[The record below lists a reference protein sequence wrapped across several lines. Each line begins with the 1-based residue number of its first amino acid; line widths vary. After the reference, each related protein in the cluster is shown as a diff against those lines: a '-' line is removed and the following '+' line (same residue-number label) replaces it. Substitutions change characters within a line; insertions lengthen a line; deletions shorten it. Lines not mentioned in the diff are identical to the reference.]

1 MQAVAVHAACTEELT
16 GHWARHARGGRTP
29 DVACTSVTP
38 DVSKLSG
45 WLNADACCRG
55 TLEAHEEGDTGG
67 GRREGEGVWGRWR
80 CTQRVHGG
88 TDWALGTARVRGG
101 AHVKHLAHV
110 RDAGRVEGQRLVER
124 RRVLPSDNAAH
135 RDR

>member
-1 MQAVAVHAACTEELT
+1 MPERVY
-16 GHWARHARGGRTP
+16 GTP
-29 DVACTSVTP
+29 CDVNSTSVTP

-55 TLEAHEEGDTGG
+55 TLEDHEKGDTGG
-67 GRREGEGVWGRWR
+67 GRARRRRCVGAVAVHAACARRNRLGTWHGTREGE
-80 CTQRVHGG
+80 
-88 TDWALGTARVRGG
+88 G

-124 RRVLPSDNAAH
+124 RRFLPSDNAAH